1 MDFVLLKGKDFS
13 EPFNFKNAHG
23 KSIAMPN
30 GTYRVVLERGTW
42 AHEYTIGNGLART
55 RTNITWTIP
64 AEESA
69 NFAYN
74 VMYYTLYLNDDELAR
89 GVLRVQ

>member
-1 MDFVLLKGKDFS
+1 MDFVLIRGKDFS

-30 GTYRVVLERGTW
+30 GVYKIVLERGTW
-42 AHEYTIGNGLART
+42 AREYTLYHGLSRT
-55 RTNITWTIP
+55 RNQITWMIP

-69 NFAYN
+69 DFAYN

-89 GVLRVQ
+89 GVLRIQ